1 VRAYLKV
8 WRGSIRACTSRPS
21 TRPALLTVR
30 AEREDGVTARSSPSV
45 LLDGNT
51 PQLIAHEE
59 HDRVKGQGP
68 EKATTPADH
77 LVGASKHHT
86 SPFLTTHKC
95 LLPSSLHYT
104 THYKHQQQQ
113 QQLVVEIDRQPA
125 AKNTS
130 PFPLLP
136 RSPLLQLTQLSRAY
150 TTVPSRPVV
159 DPHHRYSIF

>member
-1 VRAYLKV
+1 MCAYLKV
-8 WRGSIRACTSRPS
+8 WRGSIRACSSRPS

-30 AEREDGVTARSSPSV
+30 AEGEDGVTARSRLHHLCWTV
-45 LLDGNT
+45 TRT

-95 LLPSSLHYT
+95 LLPSSLHYP
-104 THYKHQQQQ
+104 THYKHHHH
-113 QQLVVEIDRQPA
+113 QQLVVVDRLPA
-125 AKNTS
+125 AKTTS
-130 PFPLLP
+130 PFPLLSLDLP
-136 RSPLLQLTQLSRAY
+136 FSS
-150 TTVPSRPVV
+150 
-159 DPHHRYSIF
+159 